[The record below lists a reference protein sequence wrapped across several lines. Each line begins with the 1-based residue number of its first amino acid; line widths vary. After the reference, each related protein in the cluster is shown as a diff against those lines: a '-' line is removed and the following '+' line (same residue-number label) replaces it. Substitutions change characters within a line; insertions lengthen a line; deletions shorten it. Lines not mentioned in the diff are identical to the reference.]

1 MNNTKVIGYKQN
13 NYNLDENEIKS
24 SEPSLTN
31 NSNGISSQRN
41 QNPKKKNWKYFVYP
55 ILGVVLIGIV
65 IIIVVILTP
74 KKDPPEENRDQDDET
89 NVINPPSTQPEEPD
103 DIGDE
108 NLNFRD
114 LVSKYGPIEMEKT
127 YKINTN
133 ANDLKRIYINQR
145 YYEDIKVSGSL
156 TKRLVDRKTNYD
168 IYVISETEPDEET
181 KYSYNKIY
189 TCSISIAS
197 ECISTKDEFCLPR
210 KLVDLN
216 DQDYSNVRRLNKVE
230 SLENIP
236 LPICIFNMTD
246 NNVILSIACHK
257 NISYSRVSSIV
268 LDLYFFRPPGIKR
281 IDKKAGNITITQRT
295 EGDYEIIRE
304 TNGGICDVENSI
316 GSFCTTDMNT
326 TKDKNGN
333 LIAYDELAF
342 SNITTNEDNY
352 YIKNKITSLSDKTK
366 FITELNPIKYN
377 KTLSQILPHLKEY
390 MKVYEQFSSENF
402 KELYYDSKGLT
413 NLLND
418 KRRLS
423 NEAKETQ
430 LIYNENLFTYGHFS
444 GMQVLI
450 NLANNLGLNS
460 QSMEASSGFNFDS
473 NKTESL
479 GYLKQN
485 TNMSNILKDIK
496 TISTAG
502 SNLADKLYKGIN
514 GIFSNLTNII
524 NTEIPSLNNLVKY
537 KELTDIFDSTFS
549 LDNLK
554 EVPFEFIDESSN
566 LVNKLEQIYKGIN
579 DGSLKKNIVILNEC
593 IYHFITQSHLL
604 IDKIY
609 NNLDELSYLINSP
622 KETISVISTYYLN
635 HTSSSYIST
644 IEKASQILLNYYENE
659 VELIVPKVEKQIELF
674 ENITIESIQKQLNL
688 IKNLKQKIENR
699 STTNFIINGATKG
712 EDYDKVIANLDSSND
727 YITKIIKLFQE
738 KVKKEMDLKN
748 GYFIPKYD
756 IESNDNRFKEI
767 INESLEASQ
776 SIENNEYIDKQFDG
790 IMTDFRLNFSS
801 IMNDMKN
808 LKESKFF
815 MNENTLHG
823 GYFSKSELDKISSTI
838 ERQAY
843 DILIKIKHEN
853 DLYVSTI
860 KKNVSQFLKD
870 NKEYLDNL
878 MKDLEYLFS
887 EKMDQLGEQYKNVFN
902 KHLESINNAMDKNK
916 ELTKN
921 YFDGMHGVLTD
932 NNKIV
937 KLLENTP
944 VNKALPPGH
953 SCLYPTYEH
962 CWKYTRYVDLIST
975 KSVTQLYY
983 DKYRIFK
990 AKYDLSK
997 EFIND
1002 DLNSDILEEYKKAIT
1017 NFKQLLQTFKN
1028 NKMSDK
1034 YPEFSELYFIDEN
1047 IKKMDDFY
1055 NSLNRHISDEV
1066 FNNEYLPRLN
1076 KFMQNKNQEITDMKN
1091 YIENMHL
1098 KIKTQKTENSLKEDF
1113 CTTYKRKKTYTC
1125 NNGAVYNYTDDG
1137 YTCLESFHTNNYKNL
1152 VLPSFES
1159 DIEFEKEVTNT
1170 YKLIKQKIESYTS
1183 KINELK
1189 NIITTIESNIK
1200 KMDLCKDYFSP
1211 IQEKLNSIIAEKYSD
1226 NLIKGSY
1233 TYYKKIIDNNL
1244 ENILNEVENKWNNSF
1259 EILSERIDNNFD
1271 NFKYTINEL
1280 GLMSL
1285 IYDSLI
1291 YQNITNAFHDSIISH
1306 QRTEFNYTISYYY
1319 NCLIQNISSYMQ
1331 SIYNQIPTNQEGF
1344 NNITDLRRKEVNDL
1358 INKLINDVKESK
1370 SQALSLE
1377 RQVYVLDVS
1386 SSNFFKTNSI
1396 LTQSKKNTNSC
1407 LNSKANELYKINNGK
1422 KFNEFALASRFY
1434 LENSLNGWQIEE
1446 YYKPINHNLFI
1457 YLKSEEFKNLLK
1469 NNMIFD
1475 QDDLIN
1481 QLNIHFNKSDLEI
1494 KNDFLIEKEDYKEK
1508 LDHKISSIYSQGKIE
1523 EKVDSKYNSH
1533 LKTIDSQM
1541 VVSIKNYI
1549 QNILDK
1555 IKGQMANEEKRLK
1568 ETATS
1573 YSNDFSTIK
1582 ETIQN
1587 YKLEIY
1593 EKCKKILDN
1602 IVNDTYEN
1610 IMNVIY
1616 NNYFKIFLDEYREAA
1631 YNFSLKCEKYDTL
1644 KSSYNI
1650 GTIMYEIVE
1659 ELVNSYQNYTKTLIE
1674 IKKEKYIKKKY
1685 NEAKLD
1691 DIKKI
1696 IDDEISKG
1704 FSSLLEI
1711 LQKRFTSNTG
1721 DDNYDFDEG
1730 IKDSI
1735 NSEIETNINN
1745 INKTLINIQE
1755 NVNIMGWERLDYT
1768 DEEPF
1773 ATIQTKF
1780 KTFITNKI
1788 SLEKKSID
1796 KILEEIIY
1804 NNFEKVINN
1813 VILTFG
1819 KEYFERVMKYNENFR
1834 ITNLYQNLK
1843 YSLVVSLQYYSSLY
1857 STKKKYGTL
1866 TKDLKLKLY
1875 NLNDLNIIAKEKN
1888 DKILDNLEKDIDD
1901 LIKNSFNYVLQT
1913 YKDYLE
1919 NDVSLEEH
1927 FTKTTINQI
1936 TTKVLE
1942 MNSTLSKYYTDL
1954 LNKECKS
1961 KFIDSYT
1968 NVMNAQTNEMIQTIE
1983 DLKIKIRL
1991 KIDDLFT
1998 VDIEKVLNQTN
2009 YVMNMTLDSIKEYEL
2024 YFQSFDFP
2032 DNLIAFFDSYGD
2044 NIIQGAYEGL
2054 ETLINKL
2061 TKNETLSHLEQN
2073 IKIFNH
2079 NLDLTKFVEDKNNIY
2094 TEIKNNNIDK
2104 MKDAINS
2111 YGKEE
2116 YANKLNDEIYRL
2128 QSRRLRRLN
2137 GEETMIDIYEE
2148 IKEDLNEKSISQN
2161 LNKLLLKSENTFNNI
2176 KTFECFDKFNELIDK
2191 DIKKLNISYKETSQI
2206 IDNVYSQDDIYPILN
2221 EKLEILYGYALHYY
2235 NTMKDS
2241 YNSLKNY
2248 IDSSLSEI
2256 DEELNLCTNETYKTF
2271 IQKYE
2276 NISKN
2281 SVPFD
2286 EEQNKNEKRDK
2297 EVKYIKSSEN
2307 FEYEAIAKITSISE
2321 NARFKYNLI
2330 IEGEGR
2336 MKEAKVVA
2344 SVVNKIKPLK
2354 ASIEFNENLPNSQCA
2369 KRSQIIDIDFNT
2381 VNYTTNL
2388 FFDSKY
2394 NIMNVSLDKDF
2405 IYEYK
2410 LQGYEIEK
2418 DENSEELCDDFL
2430 GVNFCVEGDECNEP
2444 IKTNETELK
2453 TYTIQENGEALPINN
2468 LN

>member
-1 MNNTKVIGYKQN
+1 MNKTKVIGYNSN
-13 NYNLDENEIKS
+13 NYNLDENEVES
-24 SEPSLTN
+24 NDPPFTH
-31 NSNGISSQRN
+31 NSNGVTSQRN
-41 QNPKKKNWKYFVYP
+41 QNPKKINWKYIVYP
-55 ILGVVLIGIV
+55 ILGVVLIAVV
-65 IIIVVILTP
+65 IIIVVILLP
-74 KKDPPEENRDQDDET
+74 KKDPPEENGNQNGNT
-89 NVINPPSTQPEEPD
+89 NVVNPPSTTPVKPP
-103 DIGDE
+103 IGEDE
-108 NLNFRD
+108 NLDFRD
-114 LVSKYGPIEMEKT
+114 LVSKYGPIEMETT

-133 ANDLKRIYINQR
+133 PNDLKRIYINQR
-145 YYEDIKVSGSL
+145 YYEDIKISGSL

-197 ECISTKDEFCLPR
+197 ECISTKDEYCLPK

-257 NISYSRVSSIV
+257 NISNTRVSSIV

-281 IDKKAGNITITQRT
+281 IDKRAGNITITQRT
-295 EGDYEIIRE
+295 EGDFQIIRE

-316 GSFCTTDMNT
+316 GSFCSTDMNT

-333 LIAYDELAF
+333 LIAYEELAF

-352 YIKNKITSLSDKTK
+352 YIKSKITSLSDKTK
-366 FITELNPIKYN
+366 FVNELNPVKYN

-390 MKVYEQFSSENF
+390 MKVHEQFSSENF

-413 NLLND
+413 NLLNER
-418 KRRLS
+418 RRLS
-423 NEAKETQ
+423 NEAKDTQ
-430 LIYNENLFTYGHFS
+430 LIYSENLFNYGHYS
-444 GMQVLI
+444 GMQILI
-450 NLANNLGLNS
+450 NLTNNLGLNT
-460 QSMEASSGFNFDS
+460 QNMEASSGFKFDS
-473 NKTESL
+473 EKSESL
-479 GYLKQN
+479 GYLNQK

-502 SNLADKLYKGIN
+502 SNLADKLYKAIN
-514 GIFSNLTNII
+514 GIFSNLTNLI
-524 NTEIPSLNNLVKY
+524 NTEIPTLNNLVKY
-537 KELTDIFDSTFS
+537 KELTDIFDATFS

-554 EVPFEFIDESSN
+554 EVPFDFIEESSN
-566 LVNKLEQIYKGIN
+566 LVKKLEQIYKGIN
-579 DGSLKKNIVILNEC
+579 DGSLKKNIVTLNDC
-593 IYHFITQSHLL
+593 IYHFITQSHIL

-635 HTSSSYIST
+635 HTSSSYIGT

-659 VELIVPKVEKQIELF
+659 KELIVPKVEKQIELF
-674 ENITIESIQKQLNL
+674 ENVTIESIQKQLNL
-688 IKNLKQKIENR
+688 IKKLKQKIENR
-699 STTNFIINGATKG
+699 ETTNFIIKGVTKE
-712 EDYDKVIANLDSSND
+712 EDYNKVITNLDNSND

-748 GYFIPKYD
+748 GYFISKYD
-756 IESNDNRFKEI
+756 IDSNNERFNDI
-767 INESLEASQ
+767 INASLEASQ
-776 SIENNEYIDKQFDG
+776 SIDNNEYIDKQFDG

-801 IMNDMKN
+801 IMNDMKS

-815 MNENTLHG
+815 MDENTLHG
-823 GYFSKSELDKISSTI
+823 EYFTKSELDKISSTI
-838 ERQAY
+838 EKQAY

-860 KKNVSQFLKD
+860 KKNVSQFLQD
-870 NKEYLDNL
+870 NKNYLDNL

-887 EKMDQLGEQYKNVFN
+887 EKMDQLGEEYKNVFN

-932 NNKIV
+932 NSKIV
-937 KLLENTP
+937 KLLESTP

-953 SCLYPTYEH
+953 DCAYPTYEH
-962 CWKYTRYVDLIST
+962 CWKYTSYVDLIST
-975 KSVTQLYY
+975 KYVTHFYY

-990 AKYDLSK
+990 AKYELSK

-1002 DLNSDILEEYKKAIT
+1002 DLNSDVLEEYKKAII

-1034 YPEFSELYFIDEN
+1034 YPEFTELYFIDEN

-1066 FNNEYLPRLN
+1066 FNNEYLPRLK
-1076 KFMQNKNQEITDMKN
+1076 KFIQNKNQEITDMNN
-1091 YIENMHL
+1091 YIENMHQ
-1098 KIKTQKTENSLKEDF
+1098 KIKTSKTGNSLKEDF

-1137 YTCLESFHTNNYKNL
+1137 HTCLESFYTNNYKNL

-1159 DIEFEKEVTNT
+1159 NIEFVKEVTNT

-1211 IQEKLNSIIAEKYSD
+1211 IQEKLNTIIAEKYSD

-1244 ENILNEVENKWNNSF
+1244 ESILNEIENKWNNSF

-1271 NFKYTINEL
+1271 KFKYTINEL

-1291 YQNITNAFHDSIISH
+1291 YQNITNAFHDSIIAH

-1319 NCLIQNISSYMQ
+1319 NCLMQNISSYMQ

-1344 NNITDLRRKEVNDL
+1344 NNITNIRRKEVNDL
-1358 INKLINDVKESK
+1358 IDKLINDVKESK

-1377 RQVYVLDVS
+1377 RQVFILDVS

-1396 LTQSKKNTNSC
+1396 LTQSKQSTNSI
-1407 LNSKANELYKINNGK
+1407 LKTKGNELYKINNGK

-1446 YYKPINHNLFI
+1446 YYKPINNNLFI
-1457 YLKSEEFKNLLK
+1457 YLKSEEFKKLLK

-1494 KNDFLIEKEDYKEK
+1494 KNDFLVEKEGYKEQ
-1508 LDHKISSIYSQGKIE
+1508 LDNKISSVYSQGKIE

-1541 VVSIKNYI
+1541 VESIKKYI

-1555 IKGQMANEEKRLK
+1555 IKSHMVNEENRLK
-1568 ETATS
+1568 DMATS

-1593 EKCKKILDN
+1593 EKYKKILDD
-1602 IVNDTYEN
+1602 IVNNTYEN

-1650 GTIMYEIVE
+1650 GTIMYEMVD
-1659 ELVNSYQNYTKTLIE
+1659 ELVNSYQNYTKTLID
-1674 IKKEKYIKKKY
+1674 IKKEKYIKKKHT
-1685 NEAKLD
+1685 EAKLD
-1691 DIKKI
+1691 EIKKI

-1711 LQKRFTSNTG
+1711 LQKRFTTNTG
-1721 DDNYDFDEG
+1721 DDNYDFDEK

-1745 INKTLINIQE
+1745 INNTLISIQE
-1755 NVNIMGWERLDYT
+1755 NVNIMGWERLDYA
-1768 DEEPF
+1768 DERPF
-1773 ATIQTKF
+1773 SNIQTKF
-1780 KTFITNKI
+1780 KSFITNKI
-1788 SLEKKSID
+1788 SSEKKSID

-1834 ITNLYQNLK
+1834 ISNLYQNLK

-1888 DKILDNLEKDIDD
+1888 DRILNNLEKDIDD

-1927 FTKTTINQI
+1927 FTKTTIDQI
-1936 TTKVLE
+1936 IIKVLE

-1961 KFIDSYT
+1961 KFIDSYS
-1968 NVMNAQTNEMIQTIE
+1968 NVMNVQTDEMIQTIE

-2009 YVMNMTLDSIKEYEL
+2009 YVMNMTLDSIKEYEA
-2024 YFQSFDFP
+2024 YFKSFSFP

-2061 TKNETLSHLEQN
+2061 TKNETLTHLEQN
-2073 IKIFNH
+2073 IKVFNH

-2094 TEIKNNNIDK
+2094 TEIKNKNIDK
-2104 MKDAINS
+2104 IKEAINS

-2116 YANKLNDEIYRL
+2116 YANKLNDEIDRL
-2128 QSRRLRRLN
+2128 KSRRLRRLN
-2137 GEETMIDIYEE
+2137 GEETLVDIYEE
-2148 IKEDLNEKSISQN
+2148 IKEDLNEKSISQIFNN
-2161 LNKLLLKSENTFNNI
+2161 LYIKSENTINYV
-2176 KTFECFDKFNELIDK
+2176 KTFESFDKFNEIIDK
-2191 DIKKLNISYKETSQI
+2191 NIKKVNISYKEAKQI
-2206 IDNVYSQDDIYPILN
+2206 IDNAYSEDDIYPTLN
-2221 EKLEILYGYALHYY
+2221 NELETLYEYALGNYTKM
-2235 NTMKDS
+2235 NES
-2241 YNSLKNY
+2241 YNSLREY
-2248 IDSSLSEI
+2248 IDDSLYEI
-2256 DEELNLCTNETYKTF
+2256 DEQLNLCTNATYQTF
-2271 IQKYE
+2271 INKYE
-2276 NISKN
+2276 NISKK
-2281 SVPFD
+2281 SIPFD
-2286 EEQNKNEKRDK
+2286 IEQKNGLQKDK
-2297 EVKYIKSSEN
+2297 KVVYTKSASN
-2307 FEYEAIAKITSISE
+2307 FEFETKADISSIDE
-2321 NARFKYNLI
+2321 KARFKYNLI
-2330 IEGEGR
+2330 LEGEGR
-2336 MKEAKVVA
+2336 MKEAKGVA
-2344 SVVNKIKPLK
+2344 SVINEIKAQK
-2354 ASIEFNENLPNSQCA
+2354 ASIEIIKNLHNSCG
-2369 KRSQIIDIDFNT
+2369 KSSQKIDIDFNT
-2381 VNYTTNL
+2381 VNFTANL

-2394 NIMNVSLDKDF
+2394 NILNVSIDKDF

-2410 LQGYEIEK
+2410 IQKYEVEENEK
-2418 DENSEELCDDFL
+2418 DIENCVSFL
-2430 GVNFCVEGDECNEP
+2430 GTQFCHKIYNCKEP
-2444 IKTNETELK
+2444 IKIDVPESKIVIIKEKGETF
-2453 TYTIQENGEALPINN
+2453 PINN
-2468 LN
+2468 